1 MKDTYTYTARS
12 ADDPDEVATF
22 TLHDHSLSV
31 ELGGALLAQMER
43 VFQPEAG
50 EADGE
55 KPLPPWLKPA
65 LRALL
70 PRLLRPFSV
79 ADVTVSTKE
88 DGLWIMAWVRAG
100 GLRLAPMTV
109 GWKRVDNPDAAQA
122 FVKELNKRKVS
133 AAHPGRLPGPLDY
146 WGIWLLMVFLVL
158 ILPLRWLGGAGDEVA
173 APVQE

>member
-31 ELGGALLAQMER
+31 ELGGALLAQVER
-43 VFQPEAG
+43 LFQPDDAE
-50 EADGE
+50 GE

-65 LRALL
+65 LSALI

-79 ADVTVSTKE
+79 ADVTVSVKE
-88 DGLWIMAWVRAG
+88 DGLWIRAWVRAG

-109 GWKRVDNPDAAQA
+109 EWSKVDNPDAAQA

-133 AAHPGRLPGPLDY
+133 AAHPGRFPGPLDY
-146 WGIWLLMVFLVL
+146 WGIWVLMGFLVL
-158 ILPLRWLGGAGDEVA
+158 ILPLRWLGGADDEA
-173 APVQE
+173 T